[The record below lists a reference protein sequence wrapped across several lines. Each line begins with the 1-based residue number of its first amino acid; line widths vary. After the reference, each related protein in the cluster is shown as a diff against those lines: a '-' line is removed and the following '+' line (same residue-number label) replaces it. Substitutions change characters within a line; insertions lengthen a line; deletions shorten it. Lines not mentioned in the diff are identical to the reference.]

1 MNNRNVMQLIGAGAG
16 LLGLVLAFAALGYLL
31 VQGTAAN
38 QEIPRWLL
46 IGALALLTIFVWLN
60 PEAIGRVITGRGT
73 RYGANAVLRILVA
86 VGIAVLIYAIW
97 GLLAPRIGAG
107 FGRIDVTA
115 EQQFTLSPLTEQTL
129 GSLNQPVRVLAFF
142 TPGEFGRSD
151 AENLLDEYKRRS
163 PNIQVEFIDPTID
176 VLTAREYNLTRSG
189 VVVFDNND
197 RREQA
202 SANTEEAFTA
212 ALLRLRETGTKT
224 IAVLDVPA
232 LVDFSGTGS
241 QQMLPMSLV
250 QAELTNQNYVFLPP
264 YNLTISP
271 TISLNDVTVLIV
283 PPSPVDAPLTET
295 AVRAIRS
302 YLDGGGH
309 VLLMTDPQAAP
320 LPPALL
326 QPYGLTEYHDVILEN
341 TQANLWALPG
351 TPLQPFNLIVSSYPS
366 ATITKDMTGLRT
378 YYSVASAIQPP
389 TSTITGFVSIPIV
402 QSSGDSTLARI
413 VPQGDGGASLEPIPD
428 APTGPL
434 TLIMG
439 VEAQQPATPVTATQQ
454 TTQTGRMR
462 LVVTGDADF
471 ARDDY
476 IQLFQFVNNRDLFT
490 NIINWLAES
499 ESRISIPPRT
509 PTERRIDL
517 DAAQGNLIFT
527 TSVLL
532 MPFFVLLLGGI
543 IWWRRR

>member
-1 MNNRNVMQLIGAGAG
+1 MQLIGAGAG
-16 LLGLVLAFAALGYLL
+16 LLGLILAFAALGYVL
-31 VQGTAAN
+31 VQGTAGSADV
-38 QEIPRWLL
+38 PRNLL
-46 IGALALLTIFVWLN
+46 LAALALLTIFVWLN
-60 PEAIGRVITGRGT
+60 PEAIARVITGRGT
-73 RYGANAVLRILVA
+73 RYGANAILRILVA

-97 GLLAPRIGAG
+97 GLLAPRIGGG
-107 FGRIDVTA
+107 FGRLDVTA

-129 GSLNQPVRVLAFF
+129 RNLSQPVRVIGFF

-151 AENLLDEYKRRS
+151 AENLLKEYTARS
-163 PNIQVEFIDPTID
+163 SNIKVEFIDPTID
-176 VLTAREYNLTRSG
+176 VLTARQYNLTRSG
-189 VVVFDNND
+189 VVVFDNSA

-212 ALLRLRETGTKT
+212 ALLRLGETGTKT
-224 IAVLDVPA
+224 IAVLDVPS
-232 LVDFSGTGS
+232 LVDFTGTGS

-264 YNLTISP
+264 YNLAISP
-271 TISLNDVTVLIV
+271 TISINDVTVLIV
-283 PPSPVDAPLTET
+283 PPSPFDAPLSEQ
-295 AVRAIRS
+295 AIRAIRS

-320 LPPALL
+320 LPTALL

-341 TQANLWALPG
+341 NQSNVWALPG
-351 TPLQPFNLIVSSYPS
+351 TPMQPFNIIVSTYPG

-378 YYSVASAIQPP
+378 FYSVASAIQPP

-402 QSSGDSTLARI
+402 QSSGDATLARI
-413 VPQGDGGASLEPIPD
+413 VPDASGGASLQPVEGGPT
-428 APTGPL
+428 APL
-434 TLIMG
+434 NLIMG
-439 VEAQQPATPVTATQQ
+439 VEADPATTTVTNTQQ
-454 TTQTGRMR
+454 TTPTHRMR

-471 ARDDY
+471 ARDDF
-476 IQLFQFVNNRDLFT
+476 IQTFQFVNNRDLFT

-509 PTERRIDL
+509 TNDRRIDL
-517 DAAQGNLIFT
+517 DAAQGNIIFT

-532 MPFFVLLLGGI
+532 MPFLVLLLGGV

>member
-1 MNNRNVMQLIGAGAG
+1 MSNRNVMQLIGAGAG
-16 LLGLVLAFAALGYLL
+16 LLGLVLIFAALGYVL
-31 VQGTAAN
+31 VQGTAGSN
-38 QEIPRWLL
+38 EVPRNLL
-46 IGALALLTIFVWLN
+46 LAALALLTIFVWLN
-60 PEAIGRVITGRGT
+60 PEAIARAVTGRGT
-73 RYGANAVLRILVA
+73 RYGANAILRILVA

-97 GLLAPRIGAG
+97 SLLAPRIGAG
-107 FGRIDVTA
+107 FGRLDVTA
-115 EQQFTLSPLTEQTL
+115 EQQFTISPLTDQTL
-129 GSLNQPVRVLAFF
+129 RTLDQPVRVIGFF
-142 TPGEFGRSD
+142 TPGEPGRSE
-151 AENLLDEYKRRS
+151 AENLLDEYKLRS
-163 PNIQVEFIDPTID
+163 PNIQVQFIDPTID

-189 VVVFDNND
+189 VVVFDNSA

-250 QAELTNQNYVFLPP
+250 QAELINQNYVWLPA

-271 TISLNDVTVLIV
+271 TIAVDDVTVLIV
-283 PPSPVDAPLTET
+283 PPSPVDAPLSET
-295 AVRAIRS
+295 AIRAVRA

-341 TQANLWALPG
+341 TQTNLWALPG
-351 TPLQPFNLIVSSYPS
+351 TPMQPFSLLVSSYPS

-389 TSTITGFVSIPIV
+389 TTTITGFVSIPIV
-402 QSSGDSTLARI
+402 QSSADVTLARI
-413 VPQGDGGASLEPIPD
+413 VPDASGGASLEPVEG
-428 APTGPL
+428 APGGPL
-434 TLIMG
+434 NLIMG
-439 VEAQQPATPVTATQQ
+439 VEAQAATPVTGTQE
-454 TTQTGRMR
+454 TTPTRRMR

-471 ARDDY
+471 ARDDF
-476 IQLFQFVNNRDLFT
+476 IQVFQFVNNRDLFT

-509 PTERRIDL
+509 TTERRIDL
-517 DAAQGNLIFT
+517 DAAQGNIIFT

-532 MPFFVLLLGGI
+532 MPFLVLLLGGL